1 MAKKKGGGSSRNGR
15 DSQAQ
20 RLGIKEY
27 AGERVTAGSI
37 LVRQRGT
44 KIHPG
49 LNVGMGTD
57 YTLYAK
63 VEGLVSYER
72 RGRKGTQVSVYPEAM
87 ESV

>member
-37 LVRQRGT
+37 LVRQRA
-44 KIHPG
+44 PRF
-49 LNVGMGTD
+49 
-57 YTLYAK
+57 TL
-63 VEGLVSYER
+63 V
-72 RGRKGTQVSVYPEAM
+72 
-87 ESV
+87 

>member
-49 LNVGMGTD
+49 LNVGVGTD

>member
-20 RLGIKEY
+20 RLGVKEY
-27 AGERVTAGSI
+27 AGERVMAGSI

-63 VEGLVSYER
+63 ADGLVAYER
-72 RGRKGTQVSVYPEAM
+72 RGRKGTQVSVYPEAI
-87 ESV
+87 ESA

>member
-20 RLGIKEY
+20 RLGVKEY
-27 AGERVTAGSI
+27 AGQYVTAGSI

-63 VEGLVSYER
+63 TDGLVSYER
-72 RGRKGTQVSVYPEAM
+72 RGRKGTQVSVYPEAI
-87 ESV
+87 ESA